1 MEHLKEYEVEYWRP
15 AAAWI
20 REAEEASDHFVGA
33 SKLYKKG
40 LSFQKGAPQVLPH
53 TTL

>member
-20 REAEEASDHFVGA
+20 REAEEASDPFVGA

-40 LSFQKGAPQVLPH
+40 FPSEEKRKAPS
-53 TTL
+53 